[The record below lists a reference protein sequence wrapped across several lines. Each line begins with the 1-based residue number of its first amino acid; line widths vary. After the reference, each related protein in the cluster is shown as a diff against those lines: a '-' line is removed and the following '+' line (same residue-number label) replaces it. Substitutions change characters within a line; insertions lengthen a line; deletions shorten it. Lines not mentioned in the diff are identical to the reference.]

1 MSARAPPCAPIL
13 STSVC
18 RAVTCTAVPI
28 KQPRAHKSEVTQLKC
43 TKSHR
48 IASIVN
54 HRRPRAPTASRL
66 APTCSRPAPAR
77 GNGVAVSCRH
87 PGHTESPPDTTP
99 VSVRRTEGVGR
110 SVYIQ
115 YPPPSPS
122 PTPPVCWTRLVR
134 PLRTRASSINIL
146 NKINSG
152 TPTTAT
158 PLSAHASLPL
168 HIRSASI
175 AILAHRHRA

>member
-1 MSARAPPCAPIL
+1 MNLTWNELRSSERSLPRSTHAGTWPFRLHLQPSAY
-13 STSVC
+13 S
-18 RAVTCTAVPI
+18 CTG
-28 KQPRAHKSEVTQLKC
+28 TQLK
-43 TKSHR
+43 
-48 IASIVN
+48 
-54 HRRPRAPTASRL
+54 RL
-66 APTCSRPAPAR
+66 HS
-77 GNGVAVSCRH
+77 AVKHTHTGHSGAV
-87 PGHTESPPDTTP
+87 PDGAETTGLTGHTESPPDTTP
-99 VSVRRTEGVGR
+99 VSVRRTEGVAYTYSTHR
-110 SVYIQ
+110 
-115 YPPPSPS
+115 PPS